1 MKPTKRI
8 AEWRHIFL
16 DTSTI
21 IDYLSDATRQEK
33 NPPVKRRIELT
44 QQVIN
49 GLRDNALKG
58 DDARNRKRIFYI
70 SAITIVELRKIASND
85 IALDLVRMFEFAEVE
100 FVEFSQTTALSLNR
114 ALQNYLPDGQK
125 HQFIKF
131 MEEEWREKGVA
142 NIRQWVA
149 DDLKICGT
157 AKSLKKLD
165 VVLTGDHKTFKVIA
179 DKFDLPCLAM
189 QDEDLPKDLFGDLAI

>member
-21 IDYLSDATRQEK
+21 IDYLSDANRQEK
-33 NPPVKRRIELT
+33 NPAVKRRIELT

-49 GLRDNALKG
+49 LLRDNPLKS
-58 DDARNRKRIFYI
+58 DDVKNRRRLFYI
-70 SAITIVELRKIASND
+70 SVITLVELRKMVSENIAE
-85 IALDLVRMFEFAEVE
+85 DLVRFFEFADVE
-100 FVEFSQTTALSLNR
+100 YVEFSQTTALSLNR
-114 ALQNYLPDGQK
+114 SIQHYLTDNEK
-125 HQFIKF
+125 HKFIKLL
-131 MEEEWREKGVA
+131 EEEWRKKGVA
-142 NIRQWVA
+142 NIRQWVS

-165 VVLTGDHKTFKVIA
+165 VVLTGDHNTFKVIA

-189 QDEDLPKDLFGDLAI
+189 QDEDLPKDLFGEIDI

>member
-21 IDYLSDATRQEK
+21 IDYLSDANRLDK
-33 NPPVKRRIELT
+33 NPEHKRRVELT

-49 GLRDNALKG
+49 NLRDNPLKG
-58 DDARNRKRIFYI
+58 DDTKNRRRWFYI
-70 SAITIVELRKIASND
+70 SVITLVELRKMVSENVAE
-85 IALDLVRMFEFAEVE
+85 DLVRLFEFADVE

-131 MEEEWREKGVA
+131 IENEWREQRVA
-142 NIRQWVA
+142 NVRQWVA

-165 VVLTGDHKTFKVIA
+165 VVLTGDHKTFKVFA

-189 QDEDLPKDLFGDLAI
+189 QDEDLPKDLFGEIAI

>member
-21 IDYLSDATRQEK
+21 IDYLSDANRLDK
-33 NPPVKRRIELT
+33 NPDHKRRVELT

-49 GLRDNALKG
+49 SLRDNPLKG
-58 DDARNRKRIFYI
+58 DDAKNRRRWFYI
-70 SAITIVELRKIASND
+70 SVITLVELRKMVSENVAE
-85 IALDLVRMFEFAEVE
+85 DLVRMFEFADVE

-131 MEEEWREKGVA
+131 IENEWREKGVA
-142 NIRQWVA
+142 NVRQWVA

-165 VVLTGDHKTFKVIA
+165 VVLTGDHKTFKVFA

-189 QDEDLPKDLFGDLAI
+189 QDEDLPKDLFGDIAI